1 MAVSDIDDFADFCD
15 YMIKYSRAISDG
27 AENFVAFLPTMIRQ
41 HMKVLAQNRLTT
53 TKDVFLDAISMK
65 SEQNVLVVALDE
77 DDWLANATEMG
88 CDPFD
93 MKNRLKTSS
102 KAKISKSG
110 FRYMVIP
117 IKQSKSAK
125 GSDTD
130 KGQAFQ
136 ALISQTLTKPKFK
149 PARQKLNINGTLDIL
164 EEVITNDKRMQGMY
178 RVKKYS
184 SPSAKEQGGRPM
196 STGYV
201 LFRVMSEKY
210 PEKWLH
216 PGIKAA
222 NILRDTEVW
231 LAGIIEPTLVD
242 FIEKEIKDIT

>member
-1 MAVSDIDDFADFCD
+1 M
-15 YMIKYSRAISDG
+15 
-27 AENFVAFLPTMIRQ
+27 
-41 HMKVLAQNRLTT
+41 
-53 TKDVFLDAISMK
+53 
-65 SEQNVLVVALDE
+65 
-77 DDWLANATEMG
+77 
-88 CDPFD
+88 
-93 MKNRLKTSS
+93 
-102 KAKISKSG
+102 
-110 FRYMVIP
+110 RYMVIP
-117 IKQSKSAK
+117 IKQSRSAK

-201 LFRVMSEKY
+201 MFRIMSEKSNG
-210 PEKWLH
+210 WIH
-216 PGIKAA
+216 PGIKSSG
-222 NILRDTEVW
+222 IFRDTEVW
-231 LAGIIEPTLVD
+231 LAGIIEPTLID
-242 FIEKEIKDIT
+242 FIEKEIKDIV